1 MYQALYRK
9 WRPRSFDDVV
19 GQPAIT
25 NMLKK
30 QVASDRLSHSYL
42 FVGTRGTGKTTCAK
56 ILARAVNCEHPVDG
70 NPCNCCPACLGIE
83 EGSVMDVVE
92 IDAASNN
99 GVDNVRALRD
109 EAIYTP
115 AAVKKRVYIIDEVH
129 MLSTSA
135 FNALLK
141 IMEEP
146 PEHLMFILCTTEI
159 RKVLPTIVSR
169 CQRYNFR
176 RLSVQDIAGRLSYVA
191 EQEQLRLEPAAAEL
205 LARLADGGM
214 RDGLSLLDQCIGDDV
229 ITEETV
235 NSVMGLAGARQTA
248 ELLNAV
254 RAGNTAK
261 ALTIFDTLWR
271 EGKDPANI
279 LNELGSLL
287 RDILITIVA
296 PAGGEALLT
305 GAYPKK
311 TLKFFTQKMSA
322 PELVDALTTVEEAD
336 TAGSDPRRAA
346 ELCLVRL
353 CVPDCG
359 EGVRALRSR
368 VNRLEKALQSGMVP
382 APASVPA
389 SVPQELLR
397 EELQPTPIAESEQEQ
412 PAPAELPSEP
422 KESPMDMPPMALPP
436 EPEDWAPPPPE
447 DDWAPPEPGVC
458 EREPRVEYELDPDP
472 DPAPGTVFT
481 TPVIPVGARPGDL
494 SALLLERLNGMLLPY
509 LCQRLFP
516 SAGTVMEFEP
526 EELVIH
532 VSSPFDMMQL
542 NTPEV
547 TETIRKAATEVAGRV
562 LKVIVT
568 DEPAEQRQPNEEKLA
583 RLAKFANF
591 TVE

>member
-56 ILARAVNCEHPVDG
+56 ILARAVNCENPVNG
-70 NPCNCCPACLGIE
+70 NPCNCCPACRGIE
-83 EGSVMDVVE
+83 EGGVMDVVE

-109 EAIYTP
+109 EAVYTP

-176 RLSVQDIAGRLSYVA
+176 RLSVQDIAGRLQYVA
-191 EQEQLRLEPAAAEL
+191 EQEQLKLEPAAAEL

-235 NSVMGLAGARQTA
+235 NSVMGLAGAKQTA

-296 PAGGEALLT
+296 PAGGETLLT
-305 GAYPKK
+305 GAYPMK

-322 PELVDALTTVEEAD
+322 PELTEALTTIEKAD

-359 EGVRALRSR
+359 EDLRALRSR
-368 VNRLEKALQSGMVP
+368 VNRLEKTLQSGVVP
-382 APASVPA
+382 RPISVP
-389 SVPQELLR
+389 
-397 EELQPTPIAESEQEQ
+397 EELPPEATEPLQHREKARPVEMPEE
-412 PAPAELPSEP
+412 APP
-422 KESPMDMPPMALPP
+422 KELPP
-436 EPEDWAPPPPE
+436 EPEEWAPPPPE
-447 DDWAPPEPGVC
+447 DDWAPPEPGLC
-458 EREPRVEYELDPDP
+458 EREAPRVEYELDPDP
-472 DPAPGTVFT
+472 DPEPGAVFT
-481 TPVIPVGARPGDL
+481 TPVIPAGSKPGDL

-516 SAGTVMEFEP
+516 SAGTVMDFEP
-526 EELVIH
+526 EQLVIH

-542 NTPEV
+542 NTPDI
-547 TETIRKAATEVAGRV
+547 TEIIRKAATEVAGRN

-583 RLAKFANF
+583 QLARFSNF

>member
-1 MYQALYRK
+1 M
-9 WRPRSFDDVV
+9 
-19 GQPAIT
+19 
-25 NMLKK
+25 
-30 QVASDRLSHSYL
+30 
-42 FVGTRGTGKTTCAK
+42 
-56 ILARAVNCEHPVDG
+56 
-70 NPCNCCPACLGIE
+70 
-83 EGSVMDVVE
+83 
-92 IDAASNN
+92 
-99 GVDNVRALRD
+99 
-109 EAIYTP
+109 
-115 AAVKKRVYIIDEVH
+115 
-129 MLSTSA
+129 
-135 FNALLK
+135 
-141 IMEEP
+141 
-146 PEHLMFILCTTEI
+146 
-159 RKVLPTIVSR
+159 
-169 CQRYNFR
+169 
-176 RLSVQDIAGRLSYVA
+176 
-191 EQEQLRLEPAAAEL
+191 
-205 LARLADGGM
+205 
-214 RDGLSLLDQCIGDDV
+214 
-229 ITEETV
+229 
-235 NSVMGLAGARQTA
+235 
-248 ELLNAV
+248 
-254 RAGNTAK
+254 
-261 ALTIFDTLWR
+261 
-271 EGKDPANI
+271 
-279 LNELGSLL
+279 

-305 GAYPKK
+305 GAYPMK
-311 TLKFFTQKMSA
+311 TLKFFAQKMSA

-368 VNRLEKALQSGMVP
+368 VNRLEKDLQSGIV
-382 APASVPA
+382 PASVSA
-389 SVPQELLR
+389 SVPQELPR
-397 EELQPTPIAESEQEQ
+397 EERQPASIVASEQEQ
-412 PAPAELPSEP
+412 PEPAELPPEP
-422 KESPMDMPPMALPP
+422 KEPPMDMPSMELPP
-436 EPEDWAPPPPE
+436 EPEDWVPPPPE

-481 TPVIPVGARPGDL
+481 TPVIPAGSRPGDL

-568 DEPAEQRQPNEEKLA
+568 DEPAELRQPNEEKLA
-583 RLAKFANF
+583 QLAKFANF